1 MKCPKCGTN
10 ATGKFCSNCGTA
22 LGAAACAKCGAPLNA
37 SAKFCHACGVPAR
50 VPVGAAP
57 GAQSGIPWFLVGGAV
72 VILVAIIG
80 VLQLRPGAP
89 PSGAAPMGTPP
100 GPAGP
105 VDLAQ
110 MTPRDAADRL
120 FNRVMQANEM
130 GVRDTAVM
138 FSTMALQAYAML
150 DALDDDARFHVGL
163 IQLVASNPAGALA
176 QADTIAAGTP
186 THLFA
191 SMLRADAFRA
201 TGDSAAM
208 QRAEDAYLEHFDAEL
223 AAARPG
229 YEHHRTWL
237 QTYRNNIRR

>member
-37 SAKFCHACGVPAR
+37 SAKFCHGCGAPTRPAG
-50 VPVGAAP
+50 GAAP
-57 GAQSGIPWFLVGGAV
+57 GAQGGIPWFLVGGAV
-72 VILVAIIG
+72 VVLVVIIG
-80 VLQLRPGAP
+80 VLQLRPAAP
-89 PSGAAPMGTPP
+89 PPGAAPPGTT
-100 GPAGP
+100 AGP
-105 VDLAQ
+105 VNLAE
-110 MTPRDAADRL
+110 MSPRDAADRL

-138 FSTMALQAYAML
+138 FATMALQAYAML
-150 DALDDDARFHVGL
+150 DALDDDARFHIGL
-163 IQLVASNPAGALA
+163 IQMVAGNPAAALA

-191 SMLRADAFRA
+191 SMLRADAYRT
-201 TGDSAAM
+201 TGDSTAM
-208 QRAEDAYLEHFDAEL
+208 RRAEDAYLQHFDAEL
-223 AAARPG
+223 AAARAG

-237 QTYRNNIRR
+237 QTYRSNIRR

>member
-10 ATGKFCSNCGTA
+10 ATGKFCSSCGTA
-22 LGAAACAKCGAPLNA
+22 LGASACAKCGAPLNA
-37 SAKFCHACGVPAR
+37 SARFCHACGAPAHAA
-50 VPVGAAP
+50 GGTAP
-57 GAQSGIPWFLVGGAV
+57 GAQGGVPWFLVGGAV
-72 VILVAIIG
+72 VVLVVIIG
-80 VLQLRPGAP
+80 VLQLRPAAP
-89 PSGAAPMGTPP
+89 PPGAAPAGM
-100 GPAGP
+100 PAGP

-110 MTPRDAADRL
+110 MSPKDAADRL

-150 DALDDDARFHVGL
+150 DGLDDDARFHIGL
-163 IQLVASNPAGALA
+163 VQMVAGNPAAALA

-191 SMLRADAFRA
+191 AMLRADAYRS

-208 QRAEDAYLEHFDAEL
+208 RRAEDAYLQNFDAEL